1 MKPESATIFANGNR
15 EEIKLPCSVADFVTE
30 HGWKTTQVVVE
41 FNGRVLQ
48 RDEVGTTML
57 RGGEQLEVIVPVAGG

>member
-1 MKPESATIFANGNR
+1 MKPEFATIFANGNSEQVR
-15 EEIKLPCSVADFVTE
+15 LPCSVSDFVTD

-48 RDEVGTTML
+48 RDELGETML
-57 RGGEQLEVIVPVAGG
+57 HGGEQLEVIVPVAGG